1 MLIWS
6 PHDNPFILCPEAL
19 WPLTPASQTY
29 SSPCH
34 TSWHSAP
41 SFLLQKCTV
50 CDEACRLAQWSNC
63 VSVPRGEARE
73 VEKIVARMCS
83 SQANERAAAS
93 HSVPKCLWQ
102 PDFNAQRLYIKHSL
116 CRAKRYIRIVRFKQT
131 EISSRCRGVT
141 FFYQRKTHTWTWND
155 KQWNANRPEE
165 VNCPLCAA
173 ALLQRDAQCHFC
185 SAARCLCYSTALM
198 HTDQ

>member
-1 MLIWS
+1 MLIRS
-6 PHDNPFILCPEAL
+6 PHDNPFILWPRGAL
-19 WPLTPASQTY
+19 TNDPQPP

-34 TSWHSAP
+34 RSRHSAP
-41 SFLLQKCTV
+41 SLRWQKCTV
-50 CDEACRLAQWSNC
+50 CDGARRVAQWSNC
-63 VSVPRGEARE
+63 VSFPRGEVGE

-93 HSVPKCLWQ
+93 HSIPECLWQ
-102 PDFNAQRLYIKHSL
+102 ADFNVQLLYMKHSV
-116 CRAKRYIRIVRFKQT
+116 CRAKRHIRPARFKQT
-131 EISSRCRGVT
+131 QISPRCVRVT
-141 FFYQRKTHTWTWND
+141 FFYERKTHTRTWND

-173 ALLQRDAQCHFC
+173 TLLQRDAQRRFC